1 MISSWMYNIVEFES
15 NSVVYLFTLF
25 STSVCKKTI
34 SISVI
39 WCCFIERVKQKKVVF
54 GNEPVFILEC
64 QRILVIK
71 IYSTTI

>member
-1 MISSWMYNIVEFES
+1 MISSWMHNIVEFES

-34 SISVI
+34 SMLVV
-39 WCCFIERVKQKKVVF
+39 WCCFIDRVMQKVVF
-54 GNEPVFILEC
+54 GNEPVFIHEC